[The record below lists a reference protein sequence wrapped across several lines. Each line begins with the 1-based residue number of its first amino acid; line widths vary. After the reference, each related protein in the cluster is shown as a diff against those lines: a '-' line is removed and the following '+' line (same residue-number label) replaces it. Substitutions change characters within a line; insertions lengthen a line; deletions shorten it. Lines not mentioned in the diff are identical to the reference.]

1 MYWPMFVVAVL
12 AAIIASQAMI
22 SATFSII
29 QQSLSLG
36 CFPRVKI
43 VHTSAKYEGQAYIP
57 EINYFLMLAFVGVTL
72 GFRTTAKI
80 GNAYVLIM
88 IMIWKIHMI
97 FAISYIVIIGALE
110 LLFLTS
116 VLYKFSK
123 EAILIS
129 IMFVWNNV
137 FGGKY
142 YYELVHKVSSNKL
155 KEILDDTRFCC
166 IPRLALFYLEL
177 VHGIPPIFKHYAANV
192 PTLHSVLIF
201 VSIKTLPVSKFPV
214 EEWILFCRVEPE
226 DLNVFQCVVRYGYTD
241 EPFEKILVER
251 LKEFISDDFW
261 LSQRMLNNGEE
272 DREANDEMKQVEE
285 MKEEENKDV
294 KEVEE
299 VKGQEVVKREV
310 GEVDKAW
317 NSGVVHLIGEG
328 EVVTSKGASIGKR
341 ILIDY
346 VYNFLTRNLR

>member
-1 MYWPMFVVAVL
+1 
-12 AAIIASQAMI
+12 
-22 SATFSII
+22 
-29 QQSLSLG
+29 
-36 CFPRVKI
+36 
-43 VHTSAKYEGQAYIP
+43 
-57 EINYFLMLAFVGVTL
+57 
-72 GFRTTAKI
+72 
-80 GNAYVLIM
+80 
-88 IMIWKIHMI
+88 
-97 FAISYIVIIGALE
+97 
-110 LLFLTS
+110 
-116 VLYKFSK
+116 
-123 EAILIS
+123 
-129 IMFVWNNV
+129 MFVWNNV

-241 EPFEKILVER
+241 VRIE
-251 LKEFISDDFW
+251 
-261 LSQRMLNNGEE
+261 MLNNGEE